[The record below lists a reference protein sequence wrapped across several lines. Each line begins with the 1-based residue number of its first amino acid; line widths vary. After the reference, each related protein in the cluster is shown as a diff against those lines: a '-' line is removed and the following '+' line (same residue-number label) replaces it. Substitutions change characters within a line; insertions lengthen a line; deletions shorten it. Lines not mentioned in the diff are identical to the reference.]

1 MIPVRQKF
9 IDILEKAMKEGEQMT
24 PEEMLFTYEGVVY
37 PTTLCNPEQFKAME
51 TFQARSDDVLLAG
64 YCKSGTN
71 WVGQIVTDLVIT
83 SAKKHEPHKLNEK
96 LLLAE
101 IPYLEIGDTEK
112 YKRMHTYPSRRVMF
126 THLRPDKFP
135 PSIFKNKAKVLML
148 IRNPKDVAA
157 SFFHFSNNF
166 NPYPPYDTFEE
177 FFRALMIGKMP
188 WGSYIEY
195 LCVWNKYY
203 IDKENVLPI
212 TYEEIKENP
221 ALGAKKISTFLGLN
235 LNEEDFQGV
244 AERSSFKT
252 MKENS
257 KTTHGEFG
265 DVLFRKGGI
274 SDWKTLFSEANNQEM
289 DTIFKER
296 LEGTKVGEMIKYDRY
311 CKA

>member
-1 MIPVRQKF
+1 MAHVRKKF
-9 IDILEKAMKEGEQMT
+9 IEILEKVMKEGEQMT
-24 PEEMLFTYEGVVY
+24 PEEMLITHEGIAY
-37 PTTLCNPEQFKAME
+37 PTVFCNPEQFKALE
-51 TFQARSDDVLLAG
+51 AFQARSDDVVLAG

-83 SAKKHEPHKLNEK
+83 SAKKYEPEKLDEK

-101 IPYLEIGDTEK
+101 FPYLEIGDTEK
-112 YKRMHTYPSRRVMF
+112 YKRMDTYPSRRVMF
-126 THLRPDKFP
+126 THLRPDRFP
-135 PSIFKNKAKVLML
+135 PSIFQNKAKVLML
-148 IRNPKDVAA
+148 VRNPKDVAS

-166 NPYPPYDTFEE
+166 SPYPPYDTFEE

-195 LCVWNKYY
+195 LCTWNKY

-221 ALGAKKISTFLGLN
+221 ALGAKKISTFLELN

-244 AERSSFKT
+244 AERSTFKT
-252 MKENS
+252 MKEKS

-265 DVLFRKGGI
+265 EVLFRKGGI
-274 SDWKTLFSEANNQEM
+274 SDWKTLFSEANNKEM
-289 DTIFKER
+289 DTVFKER
-296 LEGTKVGEMIKYDRY
+296 LEGTKVGKLINYDRY
-311 CKA
+311 CKI

>member
-1 MIPVRQKF
+1 MTHVRIKF
-9 IDILEKAMKEGEQMT
+9 IEILEKVMKEGKQMT
-24 PEEMLFTYEGVVY
+24 PEEMLMTHEGVVY
-37 PTTLCNPEQFKAME
+37 PTVFCNPEQFKAME
-51 TFQARSDDVLLAG
+51 AFEARSDDVLLAG

-83 SAKKHEPHKLNEK
+83 SAKKYEPEKLNEK

-101 IPYLEIGDTEK
+101 IPYLELGDTEK
-112 YKRMHTYPSRRVMF
+112 YKRMDTYPSRRLYF
-126 THLRPDKFP
+126 THLRPDRFP

-166 NPYPPYDTFEE
+166 SPYPPYDTFEE

-195 LCVWNKYY
+195 LCSWNKF

-212 TYEEIKENP
+212 TYEEIKENT
-221 ALGAKKISTFLGLN
+221 ALGAKKISTFLELN

-244 AERSSFKT
+244 AERSTFNA
-252 MKENS
+252 MKDKA

-265 DVLFRKGGI
+265 EVLFRKGGV
-274 SDWKTLFSEANNQEM
+274 SDWKTLFSEENNKEM
-289 DTIFKER
+289 DTVFKER
-296 LEGTKVGEMIKYDRY
+296 LEGTKVGKLIKYDRY
-311 CKA
+311 CKP